1 MIFEGLST
9 RLQDVFKKLKGHG
22 KLTEA
27 DVDLAMREVRLALL
41 EADVNFKVVKGFVE
55 KVRARAVGSEVL
67 ESLTPAQQ
75 VIKIVDEEL
84 VELMGGT
91 VSKINISSKP
101 PTIIMMVGLQG
112 SGKTTSSGKL
122 ANALR
127 KQGKKPL
134 LVAAD
139 VYRPAAIKQLEVL
152 GTQLDIPVFSMGSKV
167 DPVNIAA
174 AGVEQAVNTSRD
186 VVIIDTAGRLH
197 IDEEMMEELSN
208 LKSKIKP
215 HEILLVIDAMIG
227 QDAVRV
233 AEKFNNT
240 LGVDGIVLTKM
251 DGDAR
256 GGAALSVKAVTGK
269 PIKFVGM
276 GEKLDALE
284 QFHPDRMASR
294 ILGMGDMLTMIEKA
308 QESFDLKE
316 AAKLEEKLRK
326 QEFTLDDFLKQIRD
340 VKKLGPIEQIIGMIP
355 GLSSVKKQMKD
366 VKVDE
371 KEFSRIEAMIC
382 SMTPEERQNPSIID
396 ASRKKRIANGSGTN
410 VRDLNA
416 LLKQFESTRKMF
428 KQFSE
433 MTKRGGL
440 KKKMKLPF

>member
-75 VIKIVDEEL
+75 VIKIFDEEL

-233 AEKFNNT
+233 AETFNNT

>member
-134 LVAAD
+134 LVSAD
-139 VYRPAAIKQLEVL
+139 VYRPAAIKQLEV
-152 GTQLDIPVFSMGSKV
+152 
-167 DPVNIAA
+167 
-174 AGVEQAVNTSRD
+174 
-186 VVIIDTAGRLH
+186 
-197 IDEEMMEELSN
+197 
-208 LKSKIKP
+208 
-215 HEILLVIDAMIG
+215 
-227 QDAVRV
+227 
-233 AEKFNNT
+233 
-240 LGVDGIVLTKM
+240 
-251 DGDAR
+251 
-256 GGAALSVKAVTGK
+256 
-269 PIKFVGM
+269 
-276 GEKLDALE
+276 
-284 QFHPDRMASR
+284 
-294 ILGMGDMLTMIEKA
+294 
-308 QESFDLKE
+308 
-316 AAKLEEKLRK
+316 
-326 QEFTLDDFLKQIRD
+326 
-340 VKKLGPIEQIIGMIP
+340 
-355 GLSSVKKQMKD
+355 
-366 VKVDE
+366 
-371 KEFSRIEAMIC
+371 
-382 SMTPEERQNPSIID
+382 
-396 ASRKKRIANGSGTN
+396 
-410 VRDLNA
+410 
-416 LLKQFESTRKMF
+416 
-428 KQFSE
+428 
-433 MTKRGGL
+433 
-440 KKKMKLPF
+440 

>member
-197 IDEEMMEELSN
+197 IDEEMM
-208 LKSKIKP
+208 
-215 HEILLVIDAMIG
+215 
-227 QDAVRV
+227 
-233 AEKFNNT
+233 
-240 LGVDGIVLTKM
+240 
-251 DGDAR
+251 
-256 GGAALSVKAVTGK
+256 GGAFKPQVQDKAT
-269 PIKFVGM
+269 
-276 GEKLDALE
+276 
-284 QFHPDRMASR
+284 
-294 ILGMGDMLTMIEKA
+294 
-308 QESFDLKE
+308 
-316 AAKLEEKLRK
+316 
-326 QEFTLDDFLKQIRD
+326 
-340 VKKLGPIEQIIGMIP
+340 
-355 GLSSVKKQMKD
+355 
-366 VKVDE
+366 
-371 KEFSRIEAMIC
+371 
-382 SMTPEERQNPSIID
+382 
-396 ASRKKRIANGSGTN
+396 
-410 VRDLNA
+410 
-416 LLKQFESTRKMF
+416 
-428 KQFSE
+428 
-433 MTKRGGL
+433 
-440 KKKMKLPF
+440 

>member
-233 AEKFNNT
+233 AETFNNT

-308 QESFDLKE
+308 QGSFDLKE